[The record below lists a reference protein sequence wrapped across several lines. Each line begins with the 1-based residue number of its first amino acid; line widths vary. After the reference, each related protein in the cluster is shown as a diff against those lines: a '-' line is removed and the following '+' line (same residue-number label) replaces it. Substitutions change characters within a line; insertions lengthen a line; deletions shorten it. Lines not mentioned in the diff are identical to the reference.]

1 MRRMMLT
8 IAVLCALTLTGAA
21 QQPPPRFEVASVK
34 PAPPPRPVAPGIIVG
49 RASPPGSFNR
59 TGTVA
64 SLIQLAYDLLV
75 EQQVV
80 GGPQWLRE
88 DRFEIAAR
96 AAREAP
102 FAEMR
107 LMLRS
112 LLAERFK
119 LVVRSEQREMP
130 TYALV
135 FVRSDKRLGPGLKKN
150 EDDCKSLV
158 EQPRN
163 VPPGAAR
170 ATGCGSMATFV
181 NTGASRQMGAPVI
194 DATGLIG
201 NFDWAYF
208 YDAAGSLLGRGIDP
222 NVADPNVPQY
232 ATALQ
237 EQLGLKLEPRRTPI
251 PVIVIDS
258 AERPTPN

>member
-1 MRRMMLT
+1 MTRLGLLLVGL
-8 IAVLCALTLTGAA
+8 AVTALPLAA
-21 QQPPPRFEVASVK
+21 QSGVSRFEVASVK
-34 PAPPPRPVAPGIIVG
+34 PAPPPRPLAPGIIVG

-64 SLIQLAYDLLV
+64 SLIQLAYELQI

-88 DRFEIAAR
+88 DRFEITAR
-96 AAREAP
+96 AGREAP

-112 LLAERFK
+112 LLVERFK
-119 LVVRSEQREMP
+119 LVARSEQREMP
-130 TYALV
+130 TYVLV
-135 FVRSDKRLGPGLKKN
+135 LARSDKRFGPGLKKN

-163 VPPGAAR
+163 VPPGAIR

-201 NFDWAYF
+201 NFDWSYF
-208 YDAAGSLLGRGIDP
+208 YDAAGSLLGRGIEPD
-222 NVADPNVPQY
+222 VADLRVPQY
-232 ATALQ
+232 PTALQ
-237 EQLGLKLEPRRTPI
+237 EQLGLKLEPRRAPI

-258 AERPTPN
+258 VERPTPD